1 MTIQPPNEEVISF
14 VLERSTDPEI
24 QLMIG
29 IQHMIEFYQTKGL
42 DELAIKRVLDHIKA
56 KRVMAG

>member
-1 MTIQPPNEEVISF
+1 MPETPPNPNSMTYTF
-14 VLERSTDPEI
+14 DHTWDPEI

-29 IQHMIEFYQTKGL
+29 IQAMVDHFQTKGL
-42 DELAIKRVLDHIKA
+42 DELAIKRVLDHMRA